1 MSALHRKTLSSSLAA
16 LVLLSPAWAGEPLP
30 QEKQPTGETPILRT
44 ADLDVGESQEVELAD
59 GSKARLKLLD
69 LEEIRDKLR
78 NAVREARVQVE
89 VNGQSVTLAS
99 ATYQLPVTVAGVQ
112 IDCPITKGYLAR

>member
-1 MSALHRKTLSSSLAA
+1 MSI
-16 LVLLSPAWAGEPLP
+16 V
-30 QEKQPTGETPILRT
+30 RT

-99 ATYQLPVTVAGVQ
+99 AMYQLPVTIAGVQ
-112 IDCPITKGYLAR
+112 IDCPITRGLTDNSRSRTSGV